1 MNASPQSR
9 NDEATQR
16 GHPEPRK
23 YALALA
29 QGTPRPCD
37 STGNTPL
44 ARSTENA
51 PQYVQFRQI
60 LAGGVRGVPVGVALS
75 LAI

>member
-1 MNASPQSR
+1 MRQPNGDTP
-9 NDEATQR
+9 N
-16 GHPEPRK
+16 P
-23 YALALA
+23 ALATA
-29 QGTPRPCD
+29 QGTPRPRD
-37 STGNTPL
+37 STGNIPP